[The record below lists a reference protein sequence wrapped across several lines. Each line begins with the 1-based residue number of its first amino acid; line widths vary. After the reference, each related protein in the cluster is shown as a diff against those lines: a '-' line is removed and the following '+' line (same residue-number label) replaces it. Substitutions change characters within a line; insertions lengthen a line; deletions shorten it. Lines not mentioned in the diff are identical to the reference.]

1 MELGSV
7 TAATIFMRPPQA
19 GHSVTSRFHTL
30 DKSTAQ
36 VNLCRRWAG
45 DESPS
50 LVLPGGYPHFL
61 FSPRHNLRPVG
72 RMERQHAVVA
82 HQIQAGWRHRR
93 HQFLQQLVWRRSAAS
108 TQVAACREKPRE
120 AKHNQP
126 ATSHPLL
133 GIDQPASH
141 SLPGT
146 VAGGHLPLDRS
157 GGDHGQQRLR
167 LPQWI
172 DVNPLPA
179 DHGAATGAPRAWP
192 WSQRSAAR
200 RHRSTGAPARGWF
213 AIRAGD
219 VDAVRHQHMEMWVAH
234 CAEPKRCTK
243 VTEPQRPSAWPCL
256 FACRRYQP

>member
-45 DESPS
+45 DESLS

-120 AKHNQP
+120 EKHNG
-126 ATSHPLL
+126 PLL
-133 GIDQPASH
+133 TPSSGSISRRRTRCPARSPVATCPWTEAAVIMASRGSASH
-141 SLPGT
+141 SGSTLTLFQQTTALQQAHHALGRGLNDLPHVVIAQLGRPHED
-146 VAGGHLPLDRS
+146 GS
-157 GGDHGQQRLR
+157 
-167 LPQWI
+167 
-172 DVNPLPA
+172 
-179 DHGAATGAPRAWP
+179 
-192 WSQRSAAR
+192 
-200 RHRSTGAPARGWF
+200 
-213 AIRAGD
+213 
-219 VDAVRHQHMEMWVAH
+219 
-234 CAEPKRCTK
+234 
-243 VTEPQRPSAWPCL
+243 PSAPVT
-256 FACRRYQP
+256 